1 MPLPGIEW
9 SPSEAAAVNDFL
21 NTPVGRKWMG
31 VLLTR
36 KPRVDLSAGTERAAM
51 TGAYSAGYES
61 FFAEIA
67 ATRFAATGEIAGV
80 KSIDPTRD

>member
-36 KPRVDLSAGTERAAM
+36 KPIIDMSNTERAAL
-51 TGAYSAGYES
+51 TGAYSHGYEH

-67 ATRFAATGEIAGV
+67 STRFAASGEIASV

>member
-36 KPRVDLSAGTERAAM
+36 KPKMDMSSTERAAIS
-51 TGAYSAGYES
+51 GAFAAGYEH

-67 ATRFAATGEIAGV
+67 ATRFASSPETVGV
-80 KSIDPTRD
+80 RSIDPTKD